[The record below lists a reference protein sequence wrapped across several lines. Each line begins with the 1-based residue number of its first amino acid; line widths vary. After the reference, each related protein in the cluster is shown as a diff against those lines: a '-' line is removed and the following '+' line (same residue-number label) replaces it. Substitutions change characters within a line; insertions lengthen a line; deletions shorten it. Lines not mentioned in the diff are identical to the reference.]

1 MELSGFYYRVYMSQ
15 FKGTNGGD
23 LEPIRL
29 TPAEPQRPQPHQGG
43 PPMMGH
49 GSMGGGGHARM
60 KEMVE
65 TFEKNGATSP
75 ESAMTLEELG
85 LPPMFAMM
93 LQGPMG
99 QSGLI
104 LEHQGKYY
112 ISQERLDEMRRRFGG
127 S

>member
-1 MELSGFYYRVYMSQ
+1 
-15 FKGTNGGD
+15 
-23 LEPIRL
+23 
-29 TPAEPQRPQPHQGG
+29 
-43 PPMMGH
+43 
-49 GSMGGGGHARM
+49 M

-75 ESAMTLEELG
+75 ETAETLEELG

-93 LQGPMG
+93 LRGPMG

-112 ISQERLDEMRRRFGG
+112 VSQERLDEMRSRFGG
-127 S
+127 N